1 MKGNRGPLAIVAV
14 VLLALVAVALAG
26 GFATA
31 ADRGRTVAV
40 DSPIHLARW
49 TVQVEGCSWT
59 DRTLSDSPTDPVLR
73 ITVGLTNTAQ
83 ETDSPSPQLFA
94 LLVDGQQ
101 LTEWSEAYGGERSY
115 GYDPGVGRAGSF
127 DFNWP
132 VDPGVRATLP
142 DQVRLVVSDEHPR
155 VGLAT
160 GRGYAVG
167 SPVAGVDLACTDDR
181 QGDG

>member
-1 MKGNRGPLAIVAV
+1 MKRNRGPLVIGAV
-14 VLLALVAVALAG
+14 VLLALAALALAG

-31 ADRGRTVAV
+31 ADRGRTVAG

-49 TVQVEGCSWT
+49 TVQVDGCSWT
-59 DRTLSDSPTDPVLR
+59 DRTLAGSPADPVLR
-73 ITVGLTNTAQ
+73 IAVRLTNTTE
-83 ETDSPSPQLFA
+83 ETASPTPQLFS

-101 LTEWSEAYGGERSY
+101 VTTWSEAYGGDRSY
-115 GYDPGVGRAGSF
+115 GYDPGVGRAGSL
-127 DFNWP
+127 DFPWP
-132 VDPGVRATLP
+132 VDPAASATPP
-142 DQVRLVVSDEHPR
+142 DRVRLVVSDEHPR

-167 SPVAGVDLACTDDR
+167 SPVAGVDLACADDR